1 MVYRIILC
9 ALCLLSELCGIALCE
24 QCLDLFVNILSGVA
38 EFLVEHLVGSREAE
52 ALETPDATVGTYET
66 LEGDGQTGG
75 HAELLLATWQHA
87 LLILLRLAAEE
98 SL

>member
-24 QCLDLFVNILSGVA
+24 QCLDLIIYILSGVA
-38 EFLVEHLVGSREAE
+38 EFLVEHLVGSRETKAF
-52 ALETPDATVGTYET
+52 ETPNTTVSAYKTFERYR
-66 LEGDGQTGG
+66 QTSS

-87 LLILLRLAAEE
+87 LLILLRL
-98 SL
+98 